1 MNDQEIEYESWN
13 VCRIGSWIAVQYR
26 EKQPALPQEEV
37 AEQDNTEE
45 Q

>member
-26 EKQPALPQEEV
+26 EKQPDLPQEEV
-37 AEQDNTEE
+37 EAQDNTE
-45 Q
+45 QQ